1 MAKLI
6 FKNDS
11 DLNQAIGAM
20 LILGVDAKPEFDD
33 VKPRVATTVGFHGV
47 PPVVADIDRLKQAIV
62 RDDGTLIKK
71 LCDVITAPAV
81 KQKKF
86 KDRTYLV
93 EIGPTTH
100 QKALVITDA
109 ILSGF
114 QNIRAKMTLVQDKV
128 TRTGV
133 GISSCLVSFKV
144 RYEARGN
151 CPADI
156 RGMIKRMLANVDTTA
171 VPNVTAVN

>member
-6 FKNDS
+6 FKSDS

-20 LILGVDAKPEFDD
+20 LILGIDAKPEFDLN
-33 VKPRVATTVGFHGV
+33 KPKVTTIGFHGV
-47 PPVVADIDRLKQAIV
+47 PTVVADIDRLKQAITK
-62 RDDGTLIKK
+62 DNDGSLIKK

-100 QKALVITDA
+100 QKAVVITDA

-114 QNIRAKMTLVQDKV
+114 KNIRAKMTLVQDNV

-133 GISSCLVSFKV
+133 GVSSCLVSFKV

-171 VPNVTAVN
+171 VPNVTPVN